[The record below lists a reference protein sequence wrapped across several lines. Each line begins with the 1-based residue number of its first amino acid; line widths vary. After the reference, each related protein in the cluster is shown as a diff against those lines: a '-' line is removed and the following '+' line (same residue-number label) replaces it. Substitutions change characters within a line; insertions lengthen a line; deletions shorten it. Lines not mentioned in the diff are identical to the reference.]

1 MGRIVHPDFLGG
13 DKPVSSSATTAPGE
27 GHTYA
32 GKEAYAEARPL
43 DVAEIP
49 RLLDD
54 YARAT
59 RNALA
64 AGFDGVQLHAANGY
78 LIDQFLRDGA
88 NFRTDRYGGSP
99 ENRFR
104 LLLEVVERIAAI
116 AGADRT
122 AVRFS
127 PNGAS
132 HGVKDRSEGRHV
144 GQEWVGT
151 CRFRGSQYH

>member
-32 GKEAYAEARPL
+32 GKQAYAEARPL

-104 LLLEVVERIAAI
+104 LLLEV
-116 AGADRT
+116 
-122 AVRFS
+122 
-127 PNGAS
+127 
-132 HGVKDRSEGRHV
+132 RSEERRV
-144 GQEWVGT
+144 GKECVST
-151 CRFRGSQYH
+151 CRSRWPPYP